1 LRGLR
6 EQASVHRRERHFPR
20 NPRDSPVVCGYACI
34 WHRERDMADQMRRL
48 VQPASDVLV
57 QQLPEDE
64 TVFLDL
70 DSERYYGLDSVG
82 TAMWAA
88 LIETGDVDQALQL
101 LGGEFDVDQET
112 LSRDLDAFVGRLAEQ
127 GLLLVGDDAVAASP
141 ADPSG

>member
-1 LRGLR
+1 
-6 EQASVHRRERHFPR
+6 
-20 NPRDSPVVCGYACI
+20 
-34 WHRERDMADQMRRL
+34 MADQMRRL